1 MIKIFFVLG
10 LFLSINTYS
19 KNLKSFSYKE
29 FIKASD
35 INNNFKYFNHF
46 FSNGYSNQFN
56 SGQLIK
62 KEDLNNTLNNLQNCS
77 FNGLS
82 SNFITSLDFNNLFS
96 NINCIFPS
104 SSYFNSYFY
113 ENIPYLKPDNLS
125 WTIDGDLNT
134 GTGYRNLDVY
144 MPSISNGKV
153 IVYFHSLT
161 MTKSLSTS
169 FLNSL
174 KNNFINKG
182 YIFIS
187 VEFRHPAVEG
197 YSNIEDQFDIAK
209 SLNFIKEMSNFSSIN
224 NDEIYIV
231 GYSKGS
237 LSLANIIDSRYS
249 NYSDS
254 VVKKIYLLD
263 AQVTY
268 NEQKYYDLFMDKNQ
282 VNYGFFNISARD
294 GFSTLNDGAKAFS
307 GLQLLDDLT
316 AVDTYLSVYNTT
328 NMQSQSK
335 LPSLRLGYNYQY
347 KGRLLKLN
355 EVLTSVIPFEIDPVG
370 FDYLLHNPE
379 SISIICNE
387 YNLYGNCTGIDN
399 LNFNGTTI
407 INDIDNFFS
416 N

>member
-29 FIKASD
+29 FIKASE

-144 MPSISNGKV
+144 
-153 IVYFHSLT
+153 SLLYQ
-161 MTKSLSTS
+161 MEKLLS
-169 FLNSL
+169 
-174 KNNFINKG
+174 
-182 YIFIS
+182 IFI
-187 VEFRHPAVEG
+187 
-197 YSNIEDQFDIAK
+197 
-209 SLNFIKEMSNFSSIN
+209 L
-224 NDEIYIV
+224 
-231 GYSKGS
+231 
-237 LSLANIIDSRYS
+237 
-249 NYSDS
+249 
-254 VVKKIYLLD
+254 
-263 AQVTY
+263 
-268 NEQKYYDLFMDKNQ
+268 
-282 VNYGFFNISARD
+282 
-294 GFSTLNDGAKAFS
+294 
-307 GLQLLDDLT
+307 
-316 AVDTYLSVYNTT
+316 
-328 NMQSQSK
+328 
-335 LPSLRLGYNYQY
+335 
-347 KGRLLKLN
+347 
-355 EVLTSVIPFEIDPVG
+355 
-370 FDYLLHNPE
+370 
-379 SISIICNE
+379 
-387 YNLYGNCTGIDN
+387 
-399 LNFNGTTI
+399 
-407 INDIDNFFS
+407 
-416 N
+416 